1 MIGLRGG
8 SEQLVY
14 KSSDSVQYGMHGSFT
29 LYVQVVVVVVVLH
42 EMMIKKYFCRR
53 CLSSKK
59 NSSIILRK
67 KSLKYT
73 KYSQKMIIN
82 AYIFY

>member
-59 NSSIILRK
+59 KFLHNSQEK
-67 KSLKYT
+67 ELKIY
-73 KYSQKMIIN
+73 
-82 AYIFY
+82 